1 MLERQC
7 PHRAFSSLRTA
18 SLQRKLTHYLL
29 LFRRVLLVRAGGDRK
44 SLPNGPI
51 LKQAGKAL
59 PEGKSLLTEAGIFPE
74 SRGRVFPLGLSPFSS
89 TPMGWAPCHLSNLAP
104 FLAAKWRLT
113 MHVASSRRVAYS
125 AGSELSLETVT
136 RSCSA
141 GVLTGAIGGDEDV
154 VATAKCHPTL
164 CVNISPRRTTLRSG
178 VPPLTYN
185 CCQYAPGSPRAI
197 GSGGFCPRKDRQAQ
211 EG

>member
-1 MLERQC
+1 MSPPGVFGPEDRV
-7 PHRAFSSLRTA
+7 ATA
-18 SLQRKLTHYLL
+18 QIDPLPL

-141 GVLTGAIGGDEDV
+141 GVLTGAIGGDEDIA
-154 VATAKCHPTL
+154 ATANVTRL
-164 CVNISPRRTTLRSG
+164 CPFVLLIRFGCSLSRCEARAGPRP
-178 VPPLTYN
+178 VPPCRAVRRVRPY
-185 CCQYAPGSPRAI
+185 PGL
-197 GSGGFCPRKDRQAQ
+197 
-211 EG
+211 